1 MSVGPVDIEFVLRGD
16 IDAQLKRVSQTVAGE
31 SKALQD
37 QVALF
42 GEKFGE
48 SFDKASTS
56 ISGMQEKLAQLKKIY
71 SELSEEGRSSE
82 FGKILTDQI
91 GALEGSIK
99 KAEVQNRSFM
109 DSITQMPG
117 PIGAAASEMQ
127 MMTKAALR
135 FIATPIGAVITAIV
149 LALKALTT
157 WFKSSEEG
165 ENALAEATA
174 IFKQVME
181 SLLDPVEKVGEWL
194 WKAFTK
200 PKEALNDLVEFMKN
214 QVINRIEAIGDA
226 GRAVIR
232 IFTGEFKAGFTDL
245 KNASNQF
252 GTGIE
257 DSGPKISGY
266 FTDAVAKT
274 KQRVELTKQANLLEA
289 KTRDFVLE
297 RSKMEAKISEL
308 RFKATDQDL
317 PASERLSSMKQAASE
332 VNALYSKE
340 ISLAQEKLDVAKGL
354 ASLDDQTKQDK
365 QDLINLEADVI
376 RLQGQRADELRG
388 LSRQTNTLA
397 KMSAEKDI
405 TGIEKMKAELEQLN
419 KSILDAGADEQKQ
432 IAERI
437 LQLQKEIGLR
447 MQIAEQ
453 AILAARNTIP
463 PEAIKPISMDPNKTF
478 ATQIK
483 AGELELDKLKKKF
496 DENIQKAKKL
506 GGSSFDPA
514 KVKQFAAITNDVLF
528 AVSEITNQYAEQL
541 NLTEDQVEALNQTVN
556 FASGIADI
564 AMGNYAQGAVKIIG
578 GMISAMAKVKVE
590 MSVYFEQ
597 LRDEIDKTINSI
609 SIAKDAIANLGGDY
623 ATFSFARLEKEMKKL
638 RKEADALNTA
648 TKNVGFGQL
657 FDLDLINLLGGY
669 INEYKMIKED
679 IEELTK
685 KLISGNINND
695 QRKSI
700 EAVLD
705 SFNALANQINDITQ
719 QITGTTFTDLSN
731 SLADAFLSG
740 TDAAEAW
747 GESVTAIIKRV
758 MVTQLSTQYLIG
770 PVQDAMDT
778 LMKDTSDG
786 LTIWEANRF
795 KETIKQL
802 SESVGPAFE
811 AAREALSSVG
821 IDLGAST
828 TDTKGLSGSITGITE
843 ETGGMISG
851 HLYGIRFDIKEVIRR
866 MALTSEDMT
875 LSLAYQAEIAANT
888 RHNTRLVNINEQ
900 LEKMNKTL
908 ETKL

>member
-1 MSVGPVDIEFVLRGD
+1 MSVGPVDIEFVLKGD
-16 IDAQLKRVSQTVAGE
+16 VDAQLKRVSQTVAGE

-37 QVALF
+37 QVAAF

-48 SFDKASTS
+48 SFDKAGTS

-82 FGKILTDQI
+82 FGKVLTDQI

-99 KAEVQNRSFM
+99 KAEGQNRSFM

-117 PIGAAASEMQ
+117 PIGAAASGML

-245 KNASNQF
+245 KNASVQF

-257 DSGPKISGY
+257 DAGPKISGY

-483 AGELELDKLKKKF
+483 AGELELDKLKKKIE
-496 DENIQKAKKL
+496 ENTKKAAELSEK
-506 GGSSFDPA
+506 GFDPA
-514 KVKQFAAITNDVLF
+514 RLKQFSALTSDILSVVSQITQ
-528 AVSEITNQYAEQL
+528 EYALQL
-541 NLTEDQVEALNQTVN
+541 GLNEDQAKVIDKGLQAM
-556 FASGIADI
+556 SGVADI
-564 AMGNYAQGAVKIIG
+564 ASGNYLQGAAKIADSILAT
-578 GMISAMAKVKVE
+578 MLKVPEAINVH
-590 MSVYFEQ
+590 FENLQ
-597 LRDEIDKTINSI
+597 KNIEKTLNSI
-609 SIAKDAIANLGGDY
+609 QIVGQTLANLGDSGITR
-623 ATFSFARLEKEMKKL
+623 AIAVIESQLKTVG
-638 RKEADALNTA
+638 KEAQNLNKELAGKAYGPRRDFNTA
-648 TKNVGFGQL
+648 VYRELSNQIVNIENEISSLTDKLLRGQL
-657 FDLDLINLLGGY
+657 SDA
-669 INEYKMIKED
+669 
-679 IEELTK
+679 
-685 KLISGNINND
+685 
-695 QRKSI
+695 QRKAI
-700 EAVLD
+700 EAVLN
-705 SFNALANQINDITQ
+705 SYNDLLSQLDNITQ
-719 QITGTTFTDLSN
+719 EIIGTTVQSLAESIAEAFITGE
-731 SLADAFLSG
+731 
-740 TDAAEAW
+740 DAAESW
-747 GESVTAIIKRV
+747 GQKVNDVIKYITTKQLTAELLLPSIKQA
-758 MVTQLSTQYLIG
+758 TDQL
-770 PVQDAMDT
+770 V
-778 LMKDTSDG
+778 KDTEGG
-786 LTIWEANRF
+786 LSKDEARKF
-795 KETIKQL
+795 KEAI
-802 SESVGPAFE
+802 ESITTNVGPAFE

-828 TDTKGLSGSITGITE
+828 TDTKGLTGAITGITE

-866 MALTSEDMT
+866 MAMASDDMT

-888 RHNTRLVNINEQ
+888 RHNARLVNINEQ